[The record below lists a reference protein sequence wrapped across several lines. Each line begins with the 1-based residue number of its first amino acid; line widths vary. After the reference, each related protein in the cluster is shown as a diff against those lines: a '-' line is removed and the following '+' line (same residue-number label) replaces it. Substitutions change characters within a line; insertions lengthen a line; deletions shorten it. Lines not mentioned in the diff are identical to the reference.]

1 MSEGNFTDEMIIE
14 TNKIQLKK
22 HNTVALLLS
31 IRLTLFSMN
40 RYLDDIF
47 QLQMVRV
54 EELPFLFMQTSYIYQ
69 VPTAYSHINDLSS

>member
-54 EELPFLFMQTSYIYQ
+54 EELPFLFMQISYIY
-69 VPTAYSHINDLSS
+69 